1 MVQRDV
7 FYPKDEEMQVT
18 GFIFT
23 NTGHIKPNLL

>member
-23 NTGHIKPNLL
+23 YMRLIFTP